1 MKDLAF
7 GAMVLLY
14 MFSAFLIPCLLA
26 SWLGAI
32 PIGALLIGAGSWCVI
47 MFLTCEI
54 LEAVDKVQRRE
65 RDWFLANFKR
75 IEK

>member
-7 GAMVLLY
+7 GTIVLLY
-14 MFSAFLIPCLLA
+14 MFAAFLIPWGLA
-26 SWLGAI
+26 LWLGVI
-32 PIGALLIGAGSWCVI
+32 PIMSTLIGAGSWCFI

-54 LEAVDKVQRRE
+54 LEGIDKVQKRE